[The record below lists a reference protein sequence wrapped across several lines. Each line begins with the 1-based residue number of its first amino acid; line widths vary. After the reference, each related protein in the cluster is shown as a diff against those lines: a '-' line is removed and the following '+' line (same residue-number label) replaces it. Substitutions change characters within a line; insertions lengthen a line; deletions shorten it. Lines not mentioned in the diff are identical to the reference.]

1 MPIDAPVSGFLPF
14 AETVTGLHFL
24 VILSLSGAVA
34 ALTALFWTYRHHKIL
49 QQRLFQLQQ
58 ERDYLQAIIE
68 SNRQGLFS
76 LQNRLVMPPHLLP
89 FWQRWGGWIRTR
101 TFFFSGG
108 NAVGWEKPNNDMAA
122 GAAGHRGDHRDEADD
137 YRDGADAET
146 VMSQG
151 MAYFQGAMTNGS
163 FARMVGVAG
172 TWSYSDTGIENG
184 GHHLQGYERL
194 RANLNLSDRQK
205 LDLALS
211 QLCGQTQNFD
221 VQVTLETPPRL
232 LHISG
237 YHLLRTGDR
246 ATGTE
251 SDILGCVLWVQD
263 QSAQANQ
270 DFVRLEM
277 VQARQ
282 EAVQLRAMLDALPF
296 PVWRRD
302 MHLDVVDANLAY
314 KQMLETDL
322 PVRRGPLPELLRGP
336 LDRVGIQ
343 IAEHALT
350 PQNDGHANQVV
361 EEHHLVIGGK
371 RLLLSFSECAIS
383 PLLSLNRGSMP
394 EETDMSFDMS
404 QVTLAREG
412 TIGWAQDLTDQETMQ
427 RDLQRHTR
435 SHQQTLQN
443 LTIPIEIYGPDQRL
457 RFYNDAYAKLWD
469 LDVMWLDTRPKMTEV
484 LEQMRISRKLPEVA
498 NFPAFKEARQRLFTM
513 LVDPQT
519 DLNHLPDGTVLRMT
533 VAPHP
538 LGGLILT
545 YEDVTD
551 RLALQRSYNELI
563 DVQRETLDQ
572 LYEGVAV
579 YGSDGRVKLC
589 NPSFLRLWQ
598 LPVDLLEEKPHISDI
613 VSMTRAFFDPVG
625 AWEDYHNW
633 MIDLIAD
640 PKQENGR
647 LERND
652 HSILE
657 YSCVPLPDGGVLFT
671 YLDITRS
678 SRSERQLHQKMESLE
693 ISRQVRGAYLEA
705 VLSNVMTPMSRIS
718 GFADILVNSYAG
730 ALNDQQIE
738 FAHSI
743 RQTAH
748 FVTETLMD
756 VMSQKDFLLDL
767 DQSTNDEISAITTMQ
782 DILSQIDQLCR
793 EDLRRAEI
801 SLIQD
806 IQPVAEHVQIAA
818 PYLKQALFALI
829 QEVTQAAI
837 FRRLGG
843 QDSQALHILVN
854 KLSETGPESETES
867 GYVTI
872 DITCHLPL
880 QTEDS
885 LVAQEMLE
893 ANSGDTTDSPAYRLL
908 AKVITYHHGQIKQT
922 ILENRQQQIHITLPI
937 IGRDDRYMP
946 LPGYELLPTKILQ

>member
-24 VILSLSGAVA
+24 VILSLLGAGA
-34 ALTALFWTYRHHKIL
+34 ALTALFWTYRHHKIV

-58 ERDYLQAIIE
+58 ERDYLQAIVE
-68 SNRQGLFS
+68 TNRQGVFS
-76 LQNRLVMPPHLLP
+76 LQNRLVMPSHLLP
-89 FWQRWGGWIRTR
+89 FWQRWGRWMRAKNLISAAMPGKNTPL
-101 TFFFSGG
+101 
-108 NAVGWEKPNNDMAA
+108 GWEKGRQVLETGLAGEAA
-122 GAAGHRGDHRDEADD
+122 NP
-137 YRDGADAET
+137 ET
-146 VMSQG
+146 VMAHG
-151 MAYFQGAMTNGS
+151 MTYFQGAMTNGS

-211 QLCGQTQNFD
+211 QLCGQAQNFD
-221 VQVTLETPPRL
+221 IQVTLETPPRL

-237 YHLLRTGDR
+237 YHLLRSGDQ
-246 ATGTE
+246 ATGRE

-343 IAEHALT
+343 IAEQALA
-350 PQNDGHANQVV
+350 PQGEGHPTQVA
-361 EEHHLVIGGK
+361 EEHHLVIDGK

-383 PLLSLNRGSMP
+383 PLLSLNRRDMP
-394 EETDMSFDMS
+394 EETDMAFDMS
-404 QVTLAREG
+404 QVTLARDG

-427 RDLQRHTR
+427 RDLHRHTR

-598 LPVDLLEEKPHISDI
+598 LPIDLLEEKPHISDI
-613 VSMTRAFFDPVG
+613 VAMTRAFFDPVG

-671 YLDITRS
+671 YLDITRA

-767 DQSTNDEISAITTMQ
+767 DQSTNDEISGIMTIQ
-782 DILSQIDQLCR
+782 DILLQIDQLCR

-801 SLIQD
+801 KLIQD
-806 IQPVAEHVQIAA
+806 IQPAAEHVQIAA

-854 KLSETGPESETES
+854 KVPVSGQEGEAEES
-867 GYVTI
+867 GQVTI

-880 QTEDS
+880 QTEES
-885 LVAQEMLE
+885 LIAQDMLE
-893 ANSGDTTDSPAYRLL
+893 VNAGDVTDSPAYRLL
-908 AKVITYHHGQIKQT
+908 AKVITYHHGQIQQT
-922 ILENRQQQIHITLPI
+922 ILDNRQQQIHITLPI

-946 LPGYELLPTKILQ
+946 LPGYELLPAKVLQ